1 MASSIIC
8 GHRTITIADIADV
21 SSHRMLGTRCCYSTN
36 QLSPRVHDVGKP
48 FWPHIPVV
56 SEQSSKQ
63 LMQLC
68 PPAKQPKTHGL
79 HEDTLAVVVVVVLV
93 VVVVVVVVVGGTVV
107 EVVEGGVVVVEGG
120 GKVVVEGGGN
130 VVVEGGGNVVDEG
143 GGNVVVVVVVVEEN
157 VEDVIVVEGGTVVV
171 VVVRPIPTGK
181 LTEGSSPNSIPEAIE
196 LNAKL
201 PTLLLAAP
209 LKTPPND
216 AIGPLGPI

>member
-36 QLSPRVHDVGKP
+36 QLSPRVHVVGRL
-48 FWPHIPVV
+48 FWPHRPTV
-56 SEQSSKQ
+56 SPQSSKQ
-63 LMQLC
+63 LTQICSL
-68 PPAKQPKTHGL
+68 AKQFIKHRVHKG
-79 HEDTLAVVVVVVLV
+79 TLTVVVVVEL

-120 GKVVVEGGGN
+120 SNVVVEGGGN
-130 VVVEGGGNVVDEG
+130 VVVEGGGKVVDEG

-171 VVVRPIPTGK
+171 VVVRRIPTGK
-181 LTEGSSPNSIPEAIE
+181 LMDGSSPNSIPEAIE

>member
-1 MASSIIC
+1 
-8 GHRTITIADIADV
+8 
-21 SSHRMLGTRCCYSTN
+21 
-36 QLSPRVHDVGKP
+36 
-48 FWPHIPVV
+48 VV

-68 PPAKQPKTHGL
+68 PPVKQPKKHGL
-79 HEDTLAVVVVVVLV
+79 HKVTLAVVVVVVLV

-107 EVVEGGVVVVEGG
+107 KVVEGGVVVVEGG

-130 VVVEGGGNVVDEG
+130 VVDEG
-143 GGNVVVVVVVVEEN
+143 GGNVVVVVVEEN
-157 VEDVIVVEGGTVVV
+157 VEDVTVVEGGTVVVVV

-209 LKTPPND
+209 LKNPPND